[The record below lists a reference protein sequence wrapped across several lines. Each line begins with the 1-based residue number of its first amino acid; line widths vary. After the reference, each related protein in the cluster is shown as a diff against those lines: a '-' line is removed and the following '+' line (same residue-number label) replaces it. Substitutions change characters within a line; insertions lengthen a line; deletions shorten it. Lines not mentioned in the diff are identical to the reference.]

1 MKIYKIKTTMALG
14 LSLFVSQAFAGE
26 LYLRGGENALI
37 RASDATRVY
46 CSIDPEHD
54 SCKPEDSTLAVRI
67 YQECRA
73 TLSSPEECAKLVKRK
88 FPRGASCA
96 NFASVCYDDCR
107 SGLDSVEECTNLCF

>member
-1 MKIYKIKTTMALG
+1 MNILKFKFAMCLC
-14 LSLFVSQAFAGE
+14 LSLVAIQAFAGE

-37 RASDATRVY
+37 RSSDTTRVY

-54 SCKPEDSTLAVRI
+54 SCKPEDSMLAVRI

-73 TLSSPEECAKLVKRK
+73 TLSTPKECATRVKRK

-107 SGLDSVEECTNLCF
+107 SGLDSVEECIDLCF

>member
-1 MKIYKIKTTMALG
+1 MTIHKIKTAVALG
-14 LSLFVSQAFAGE
+14 LSLCAFQSFASD

-54 SCKPEDSTLAVRI
+54 SCKPEDSSLAVRI

-73 TLSSPEECAKLVKRK
+73 SLSTPEECAKLVKRK

-96 NFASVCYDDCR
+96 NFANVCYDDCR